1 MDGICFFLRQL
12 ERLIRDDR
20 GTMVIETAIV
30 TPVLVLLSL
39 GAYQVSTMVAK
50 QSELDSAAA
59 EGAAIALAAP
69 PDTSAKRTTLHDI
82 LVASTGLASGDVTV
96 TAAYRCNAAASY
108 VTTACSSGQVQATY
122 VKIYMTTTYTPT
134 WTEWGIGSPITYR
147 VTRYVQYTQTDVP

>member
-1 MDGICFFLRQL
+1 MLGMMNLARHLD
-12 ERLIRDDR
+12 RLIRDDR
-20 GTMVIETAIV
+20 GTMVIETAILA
-30 TPVLVLLSL
+30 PVLVLMSL

-82 LVASTGLASGDVTV
+82 LVTSTGLPSGNVTV

-108 VTTACSSGQVQATY
+108 VTTACNSGQVQATY
-122 VKIYMTTTYTPT
+122 VKIYMTSKYTPT
-134 WTEWGIGSPITYR
+134 WTRWGIGSPITYR
-147 VTRYVQYTQTDVP
+147 VTRYVQYSQTDVP